1 MDHGHLSAGWL
12 VAATVAHVVLLGAG
26 FVRDESGAIVR
37 DMREAIR
44 AQLVAFEIPIEAPR
58 PTPPE
63 EPPPEPPAPPAEPPP
78 PAPQPVAIR
87 APAPPQNDPPET
99 PPSEV
104 PEELPTPMEAPPVLV
119 QESGPPDPSAVTFVT
134 GDGAGTGLVSTFG
147 SGFRPVR
154 HTGLGGGAPP
164 RRPSPPPPPDLSR
177 PASLYGDR
185 AWDCDF
191 PPEAEAAGIR
201 NALVVLQIVV
211 RADGRA
217 QKVEVVSDPGYG
229 FGAQA
234 RYCAAQHHYR
244 PALDRAGQ
252 PTQASLGP
260 VRIRFV
266 R

>member
-1 MDHGHLSAGWL
+1 MAS
-12 VAATVAHVVLLGAG
+12 VAHAALLGAG
-26 FVRDESGAIVR
+26 FVRDESGDIVR
-37 DMREAIR
+37 AMREAIR
-44 AQLVAFEIPIEAPR
+44 AELASFEVPIEAPR
-58 PTPPE
+58 PPPPE
-63 EPPPEPPAPPAEPPP
+63 EPPPEPPVEPPP
-78 PAPQPVAIR
+78 TPQPVAIR
-87 APAPPQNDPPET
+87 APAPPQEDPPET

-119 QESGPPDPSAVTFVT
+119 QESSTPDPSAVTFVT
-134 GDGAGTGLVSTFG
+134 GEGFGTGLVSALGT
-147 SGFRPVR
+147 GFRPVR

-164 RRPSPPPPPDLSR
+164 RRPSPSPPPPPDLSR

-191 PPEAEAAGIR
+191 PAEAEAAGIR
-201 NALVVLQIVV
+201 NALVVLQILV

-217 QKVEVVSDPGYG
+217 QKVDVVSDPGHG

-244 PALDRAGQ
+244 PALDRTGK
-252 PTQASLGP
+252 PIQASLGP